1 MKNNFLKFFLNYL
14 PNLFFIFFIALLLLM
29 VAIAILDSMLGLDLI
44 AAMSDIIFPLISYI
58 ASFVIVA
65 SVFQWIYNLITLSK
79 SDVNKEDKSKWR
91 YFMFLFNIFAN
102 VDFYEAFIAGK
113 NSNHFRKTR
122 DILRVKSTSMFHP

>member
-1 MKNNFLKFFLNYL
+1 
-14 PNLFFIFFIALLLLM
+14 M